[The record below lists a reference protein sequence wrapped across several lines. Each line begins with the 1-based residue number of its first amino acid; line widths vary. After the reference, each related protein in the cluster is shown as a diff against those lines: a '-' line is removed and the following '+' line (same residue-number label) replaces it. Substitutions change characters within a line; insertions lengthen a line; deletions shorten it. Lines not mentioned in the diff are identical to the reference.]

1 MGRDGVDVI
10 FKDVTLD
17 ELDDVSNLNLSTWS
31 WLIPQSFSGIFILDV
46 GLTNIIQNCVRK
58 SCPMDGCFKED
69 NFLAGMFGKKIYLFV
84 IAHIISQEEIYKI
97 ND

>member
-17 ELDDVSNLNLSTWS
+17 ELDDVSNPNLSTWF

-46 GLTNIIQNCVRK
+46 GLTNIIQNCEK
-58 SCPMDGCFKED
+58 KLSNSDGCFKED
-69 NFLAGMFGKKIYLFV
+69 NFLAGMFGKKYLFL